1 MRQTLWSVLI
11 VSIVCAV
18 SVGLVA
24 QAPGSSAAQAGK
36 QVTFSGCV
44 EKAPSEVGSALANL
58 AAGAAS
64 TNFILTNAS
73 PESPVAV
80 GTAGTAKPSARYRLD
95 VDEAKISPYVGHKV
109 EVTGTL
115 DEQPGSAS
123 SPGSAAASGAS
134 GPKFKVVSV
143 MTVAA
148 VCP

>member
-11 VSIVCAV
+11 VSILCAV
-18 SVGLVA
+18 TVGLVA
-24 QAPGSSAAQAGK
+24 QAPGSSAARAGK

-73 PESPVAV
+73 PEATVAV
-80 GTAGTAKPSARYRLD
+80 GTAGTAKPSTRYRLE
-95 VDEAKISPYVGHKV
+95 VDEAKITPHVGHKV
-109 EVTGTL
+109 EVTGTV

-123 SPGSAAASGAS
+123 SPGSAAASGVG

-143 MTVAA
+143 KMVAA
-148 VCP
+148 DCP